1 MQVAPLAEFQL
12 SPPSSS
18 IEGLPSPRSS
28 QSTETEPSLPGTP
41 ARSAPIPDFAR
52 SPSTASSQASTVAP
66 WSPQSPFRTRRQ
78 NRAEVVPRW
87 YTEAVDSDSDDSET
101 APLVGSP
108 LPAARPSVASS
119 SPGFT
124 VVEGGS
130 ANQPRDE
137 WQLET
142 WPDDVQFIS
151 AQLNPRR
158 WKFPTVSVGV
168 RGGIGCGC
176 EERCKGSTC
185 LNARSS
191 RFCTEYNRTFAAECG
206 NGLYESRA
214 LAIGRNLRTGMR
226 GLVAKAAIP
235 AGEVIGQYL
244 GNMDLF
250 GPPCINGPIN
260 DGYRM
265 HLRTRSTGNKF
276 VGIDALDAGGN
287 LRFMNHACNPSA
299 RFHEV
304 QTGQRLTVVAVTIRD
319 VYPGEEVTVSYGNKL
334 WFVCRC
340 GWSGCQHRH
349 LQQMP
354 QDSESA

>member
-12 SPPSSS
+12 SPPASS

-41 ARSAPIPDFAR
+41 ARSAPIPGCAR

-66 WSPQSPFRTRRQ
+66 WSPQSPFWTRRQ
-78 NRAEVVPRW
+78 KQAEVVPRR
-87 YTEAVDSDSDDSET
+87 YTEAIASDSDDSEA
-101 APLVGSP
+101 APFVGSP
-108 LPAARPSVASS
+108 LTAARPSVASLLVS
-119 SPGFT
+119 SPRFT
-124 VVEGGS
+124 VVEGDS
-130 ANQPRDE
+130 ANPPRDE

-158 WKFPTVSVGV
+158 WKFPAVCVG
-168 RGGIGCGC
+168 GGLGCGC
-176 EERCKGSTC
+176 EERCEASTC

-191 RFCTEYNRTFAAECG
+191 RFCTEYNSTFAAGGG

-214 LAIGRNLRTGMR
+214 IAIGRNLRTGMR
-226 GLVAKAAIP
+226 DLVAQAAIP

-244 GNMDLF
+244 VNMDLF
-250 GPPCINGPIN
+250 GPPCKTGPTN

-265 HLRTRSTGNKF
+265 HLRARSTGIKF
-276 VGIDALDAGGN
+276 VGIDALEAGGN

-319 VYPGEEVTVSYGNKL
+319 VYPGEEVTVSYGNKF

-349 LQQMP
+349 L
-354 QDSESA
+354 